1 MRDRSSPVKQPFC
14 RIFRFLIQQYKEF
27 PSTHSK
33 AGIMRSIHRII
44 PALISALSFK
54 LQGCPHAVFAAMY
67 LREDFQLLLL
77 AAVSALLLQ

>member
-33 AGIMRSIHRII
+33 AGILRSIHRII

-67 LREDFQLLLL
+67 LREDLLIF
-77 AAVSALLLQ
+77 

>member
-1 MRDRSSPVKQPFC
+1 MRGRSSPVKQPFC

-33 AGIMRSIHRII
+33 AGILRSIHRII

-54 LQGCPHAVFAAMY
+54 LQGCLHSAFAAMC
-67 LREDFQLLLL
+67 LRKDFQLLLL